1 MIGEIYSEMNNYNE
15 SIQYYETANELEPDN
30 YYNLHPLLNLYVK
43 TSDAKAKAMLSM
55 FYNLA
60 PDKPTIYND
69 LENIYFE
76 NSRTNELIDFYLSRL
91 PQYEND
97 KKIKGNLDFYLGQ
110 LYLSSD
116 KKAAKDYYLKAK
128 AIFSTIF
135 DKNNGVF
142 NAINEGIKEAD
153 KK

>member
-1 MIGEIYSEMNNYNE
+1 
-15 SIQYYETANELEPDN
+15 
-30 YYNLHPLLNLYVK
+30 
-43 TSDAKAKAMLSM
+43 M

-69 LENIYFE
+69 LGNIFFE
-76 NSRTNELIDFYLSRL
+76 NSKTNELIDFYLSRL